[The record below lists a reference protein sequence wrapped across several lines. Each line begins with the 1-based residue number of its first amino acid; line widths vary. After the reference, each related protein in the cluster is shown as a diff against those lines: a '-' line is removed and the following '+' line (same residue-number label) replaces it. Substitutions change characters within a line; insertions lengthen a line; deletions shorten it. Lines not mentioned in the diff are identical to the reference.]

1 MILKFAQPMK
11 RFSVMQLAIAALV
24 IAVAGAFA
32 AYRYICISTGESIKA
47 FVHLGVDAIEK
58 AARPFADIEY
68 ALHYDATE
76 RTFSVKS
83 RDSSVATA
91 SIKDSE
97 LDGFIQQLAPRPL
110 KLAVIY
116 QANDFPTSTSTADF
130 EQRTLKAI
138 EPTGVKVM
146 FLKSSPAQSLI
157 E

>member
-1 MILKFAQPMK
+1 MK

-32 AYRYICISTGESIKA
+32 TYRYICISTGEGIKA
-47 FVHLGVDAIEK
+47 FVHLGVDAIET
-58 AARPFADIEY
+58 AARPLADIQY
-68 ALHYDATE
+68 ALHYDASE
-76 RTFSVKS
+76 KTFSVKS
-83 RDSSVATA
+83 RDSSFERA

-97 LDGFIQQLAPRPL
+97 LSATIQQLEPRPL

-116 QANDFPTSTSTADF
+116 KVSDFPTPASTANF

-146 FLKSSPAQSLI
+146 FLQSSPAQSLI